1 MPLAGPLGGW
11 VRHVSLQPP
20 TPPPPTDPEVYFLK
34 YINKVVSAKV
44 YVSSLKLK
52 DFAKYPRIESDMS
65 NLGRPMN

>member
-1 MPLAGPLGGW
+1 MSRPFGRVGATCELAPA
-11 VRHVSLQPP
+11 RP
-20 TPPPPTDPEVYFLK
+20 PPPPTDPEVYFLK